1 MLLPWP
7 MKKDLKA
14 SSGVASCHAKLIARA
29 YVCIFGCGYVAWP
42 SPIPETS
49 ASPRREISRIV
60 NKKCSND
67 TQISFPWRTLPMMTT
82 PDSGVPVS
90 GSERGARAP
99 PSQYDSP
106 YFFCPSEPR
115 QGWMPA
121 LLPTSSNGSK
131 QSGQVFLQ
139 SIIRYFFGDWDI
151 NCAAVASINDQLY
164 YCAMRFETTRESVW
178 IVE

>member
-1 MLLPWP
+1 MTTALKPADDLLVHIAPS
-7 MKKDLKA
+7 LLVSQSVVVA
-14 SSGVASCHAKLIARA
+14 SSWWRWSATSTITEKEWNLLCAASMADEERSEGFERSSFLSC
-29 YVCIFGCGYVAWP
+29 
-42 SPIPETS
+42 ETNCQS
-49 ASPRREISRIV
+49 ICLHLRMCREISRIV

-82 PDSGVPVS
+82 PDCGVPVS

-121 LLPTSSNGSK
+121 LLPTSSNS
-131 QSGQVFLQ
+131 
-139 SIIRYFFGDWDI
+139 
-151 NCAAVASINDQLY
+151 
-164 YCAMRFETTRESVW
+164 
-178 IVE
+178 